1 MMLFCLLYAT
11 ENIIKMDMTD
21 MKVDHSRD
29 IMMPEPD
36 GYIIAIV
43 ASFLL
48 VTYSIAIVCIFV
60 SRYIS
65 PVSIPE
71 FGHL

>member
-11 ENIIKMDMTD
+11 ENIVKMDMTD

-60 SRYIS
+60 NRYIS